1 MKRIVQLIILAALA
15 LAAVGC
21 AHDPFNIPREDYEQ
35 KVKVLG
41 VAPIF
46 MDADSDIRHPEKDTL
61 VTLVREYNRKNEKEL
76 AEMLKESGAYF
87 SVRFLDAGTP
97 EDLYR
102 TLLYRAERRDD
113 AGVVYNKQFYK
124 PEEIRTLVT
133 QNGVDAVLLVVV
145 SGLTKQDRIF
155 SSNIVK
161 YLDAD
166 YNVLS
171 VSAQVLDAN
180 GATLWEYPNFRAG
193 GPSTPV
199 LAELQYPDFDEAAA
213 NLDDRVNV
221 KFKTIPGLTRYL
233 GKKEND
239 ILFRERKT
247 TAPYYRLFSDMVG
260 LLKPPI
266 KLFGEEQKG
275 GSQPAPAPAPYQPTY
290 QPAPAPQSAPA
301 LQPAPAPAPAAQ
313 PVPAPQPETVVLPEP
328 TPIREVPLDAKP
340 VQ

>member
-1 MKRIVQLIILAALA
+1 MKRFVQLIILATLA

-76 AEMLKESGAYF
+76 AEMIKETGAYF
-87 SVRFLDAGTP
+87 SVRFLDAEAP
-97 EDLYR
+97 DELYR

-133 QNGVDAVLLVVV
+133 QNGVDAVLLVTV
-145 SGLTKQDRIF
+145 SGLTMRDRIF

-161 YLDAD
+161 YLDSD

-171 VSAQVLDAN
+171 VSAQVLDAS

-193 GPSTPV
+193 GPATPV

-213 NLDDRVNV
+213 NMDDRVNV
-221 KFKTIPGLTRYL
+221 KFKTIPGLIRYL
-233 GKKEND
+233 GKRDND
-239 ILFRERKT
+239 LLLRERKT
-247 TAPYYRLFSDMVG
+247 TAPYYRIFHDMAG
-260 LLKPPI
+260 LLKPPV
-266 KLFGEEQKG
+266 KLFGEEKKG
-275 GSQPAPAPAPYQPTY
+275 GAQPAPAPAAYQPPSQPAPAPQAAP
-290 QPAPAPQSAPA
+290 
-301 LQPAPAPAPAAQ
+301 LPAAQ
-313 PVPAPQPETVVLPEP
+313 PVPAAEPVPAPQPETVVLPEP
-328 TPIREVPLDAKP
+328 TPIREVP

>member
-1 MKRIVQLIILAALA
+1 MKRFVQLLILAALA

-35 KVKVLG
+35 RVKVLG

-46 MDADSDIRHPEKDTL
+46 MDADSDIRHPERDTL

-76 AEMLKESGAYF
+76 VEMIKETGAYF
-87 SVRFLDAGTP
+87 SVRFLDAGAP
-97 EDLYR
+97 DELYR

-113 AGVVYNKQFYK
+113 AGVVYNKQFFR

-133 QNGVDAVLLVVV
+133 QNGVDAVLLVTV
-145 SGLTKQDRIF
+145 SGLTMRDRIF

-161 YLDAD
+161 YLDSD

-199 LAELQYPDFDEAAA
+199 LAQLQYPDFDEAAA
-213 NLDDRVNV
+213 NLDDRVDV

-239 ILFRERKT
+239 LFFRERKT
-247 TAPYYRLFSDMVG
+247 TAPYYRIFSNMAG

-266 KLFGEEQKG
+266 KLFGEDKKG
-275 GSQPAPAPAPYQPTY
+275 GTQPAPAPAAYQY
-290 QPAPAPQSAPA
+290 QPAPQPAYQAAPTPPA
-301 LQPAPAPAPAAQ
+301 APAPAVQAI
-313 PVPAPQPETVVLPEP
+313 PAPQPETVIVPEP
-328 TPIREVPLDAKP
+328 TAIREVP
-340 VQ
+340 VR

>member
-1 MKRIVQLIILAALA
+1 MKRFFQWIFLVVLVIAAA
-15 LAAVGC
+15 GC
-21 AHDPFNIPREDYEQ
+21 AHDPFNIPRADYEQ

-61 VTLVREYNRKNEKEL
+61 VTLVKEYNRKNEKEL
-76 AEMLKESGAYF
+76 VEMIKETGTYF
-87 SVRFLDAGTP
+87 SVRFLDVGAPDG
-97 EDLYR
+97 LYR
-102 TLLYRAERRDD
+102 SLLYRAERRDD

-133 QNGVDAVLLVVV
+133 QNSVDAVLLVVV
-145 SGLTKQDRIF
+145 SGLTMRDRIF

-161 YLDAD
+161 YLDSD

-199 LAELQYPDFDEAAA
+199 LAELQYPDFDEGAA
-213 NLDDRVNV
+213 NLDDRINV
-221 KFKTIPGLTRYL
+221 KFKTIPGLSRYL
-233 GKKEND
+233 GKKEKD
-239 ILFRERKT
+239 LLFRERKA
-247 TAPYYRLFSDMVG
+247 TAPYYHLFDDMVG

-266 KLFGEEQKG
+266 KLFGDDTKG
-275 GSQPAPAPAPYQPTY
+275 GSQPAPAPVSYQP
-290 QPAPAPQSAPA
+290 QPAPQPALNPAPAPLA
-301 LQPAPAPAPAAQ
+301 APAPAAQ

-328 TPIREVPLDAKP
+328 TPIREVPIDAKP
-340 VQ
+340 AQ

>member
-1 MKRIVQLIILAALA
+1 MKRIVQLLILAALA
-15 LAAVGC
+15 LAALGC

-35 KVKVLG
+35 RVKVLG

-61 VTLVREYNRKNEKEL
+61 ITLVREYNRKNEKEL
-76 AEMLKESGAYF
+76 AEMIKETGSYF
-87 SVRFLDAGTP
+87 SVRFLDAGAP
-97 EDLYR
+97 DELYR

-113 AGVVYNKQFYK
+113 AAVVYNKQFYK

-133 QNGVDAVLLVVV
+133 QNSVDAVLLVTV
-145 SGLTKQDRIF
+145 SGLTMRDRIF

-161 YLDAD
+161 YLDSD

-171 VSAQVLDAN
+171 VSAQVVDAN

-199 LAELQYPDFDEAAA
+199 LAHLQYPDFDEAAA
-213 NLDDRVNV
+213 NLDDRVDV

-239 ILFRERKT
+239 LFFRERKT
-247 TAPYYRLFSDMVG
+247 TAPYYRIFNDMVG

-266 KLFGEEQKG
+266 KLFGEEKKG
-275 GSQPAPAPAPYQPTY
+275 GTQPAPAPAAYQYQPAPQPAH
-290 QPAPAPQSAPA
+290 QPAPAPPAISAP
-301 LQPAPAPAPAAQ
+301 PAQ
-313 PVPAPQPETVVLPEP
+313 PVPAPLPETVVVPEP
-328 TPIREVPLDAKP
+328 TPIREVP

>member
-1 MKRIVQLIILAALA
+1 MKRFIRLILLAALA
-15 LAAVGC
+15 LAAFGC
-21 AHDPFNIPREDYEQ
+21 AHDPFNIPRDDYEQ

-46 MDADSDIRHPEKDTL
+46 MDADTDIRHPEKDTL

-76 AEMLKESGAYF
+76 AEMIKQSGAYF
-87 SVRFLDAGTP
+87 SVRFLDAGAP
-97 EDLYR
+97 DDLYR

-113 AGVVYNKQFYK
+113 AAVVYNKQFYK

-133 QNGVDAVLLVVV
+133 QNSVDAVLLVTV
-145 SGLTKQDRIF
+145 SGLTMRDRIF

-161 YLDAD
+161 YLDSD

-193 GPSTPV
+193 GPATPV

-239 ILFRERKT
+239 LLFRERKA
-247 TAPYYRLFSDMVG
+247 TAPYYRIFNDMVG

-266 KLFGEEQKG
+266 KLFGEEKKG
-275 GSQPAPAPAPYQPTY
+275 GTQPAPAPYQPPY
-290 QPAPAPQSAPA
+290 QPAPAPQAAPP
-301 LQPAPAPAPAAQ
+301 LQAAPAPVPAAQ
-313 PVPAPQPETVVLPEP
+313 PAPAPQPETVVLPEP
-328 TPIREVPLDAKP
+328 TPIREVP

>member
-1 MKRIVQLIILAALA
+1 MKRIVQWIILAALA
-15 LAAVGC
+15 LAAFGC

-35 KVKVLG
+35 RVKVLG

-46 MDADSDIRHPEKDTL
+46 MDADSDIRHPEKNTL

-76 AEMLKESGAYF
+76 VEMIKKTGAYF
-87 SVRFLDAGTP
+87 SVRFLDAGAP
-97 EDLYR
+97 DELYR

-113 AGVVYNKQFYK
+113 AGVVYNKQFYR

-133 QNGVDAVLLVVV
+133 QNGVDAVLLVTV
-145 SGLTKQDRIF
+145 SGLTMRDRIF

-161 YLDAD
+161 YLDSD

-199 LAELQYPDFDEAAA
+199 LAQLQYPDFDEAAA
-213 NLDDRVNV
+213 NLDDRVDV

-239 ILFRERKT
+239 LFFRERT
-247 TAPYYRLFSDMVG
+247 ATAPYYRIFSDMAG

-266 KLFGEEQKG
+266 RLFGEEKKG
-275 GSQPAPAPAPYQPTY
+275 GTQPAPAPAPYQY
-290 QPAPAPQSAPA
+290 QPAPVPPA
-301 LQPAPAPAPAAQ
+301 AKAPAAQ
-313 PVPAPQPETVVLPEP
+313 AVPAPQPETVIVPEP
-328 TPIREVPLDAKP
+328 TMIREVP